1 MKGVIDQG
9 YQRQIEENEG
19 GNVLDQEF
27 LKDLDEQRFGKDAVI
42 VRQKRRVVETPPQHL
57 IDAEQVLM
65 NPHVGSTFGKNEQY
79 DLKTTE
85 NLFEVRKESIE
96 LFEIPYAVT
105 ETDL

>member
-1 MKGVIDQG
+1 
-9 YQRQIEENEG
+9 
-19 GNVLDQEF
+19 
-27 LKDLDEQRFGKDAVI
+27 
-42 VRQKRRVVETPPQHL
+42 
-57 IDAEQVLM
+57 M

-105 ETDL
+105 ETDQ